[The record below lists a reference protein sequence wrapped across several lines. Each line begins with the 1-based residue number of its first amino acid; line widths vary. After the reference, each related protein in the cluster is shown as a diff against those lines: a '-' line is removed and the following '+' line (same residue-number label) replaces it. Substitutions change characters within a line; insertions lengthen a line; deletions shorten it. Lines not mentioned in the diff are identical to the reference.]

1 MGRGEDKMLVHMT
14 PGEVGG
20 LQQLAMAHG
29 GSLTINPQTGLPEAG
44 FLSKLLPTILGIA
57 GAAFGLPT
65 WAIGLGVGA
74 GQTALTG
81 DLGKGLSAGL
91 QAFGGAGIGQAA
103 GLGGQLGSLGK
114 DIGLTQSMTGGVAA
128 NAPTADAVKAIV
140 KSNDMRGLATAGAN
154 VAQKAP
160 GFLGKF
166 GAETALGQTGM
177 LGKALPM
184 MAGSAVLGGV
194 SDAFQ
199 PKLPTYKEE
208 DDGFNY
214 EGPYV
219 PGARKASFQPYDE
232 MKRTGGAEGTYF
244 TPSNPVPGYRPIA
257 SLSPDEQQEYGF
269 AEGGLAEI
277 PTPAGFNELV
287 SFFGASSPGAVTAS
301 MYPTGVAP
309 STPTARLTG
318 SNSPGE
324 QVHESTKRPPT
335 IIPPVPDR
343 GPNYGGPGTGM
354 IGLPGSSDLNL
365 TDILAQIGYAP
376 KDGSPATTPIPN
388 RDIAYAPSTDLYRAG
403 MEVPDTIISNPNM
416 LDMGDGL
423 YYTTPSLN
431 IQPPSQLYDMVDSYD
446 QQRDYSF
453 ADGGMAQTP
462 TGFNDAV
469 SFFGSNNP
477 GAITASMYPTGA
489 TPSAPIAQPIGS
501 NPPREQTYNFANRP
515 PPTTAPVN
523 NPYADYGYMDVPGVG
538 NIMIP
543 GFSQY
548 DFSNI
553 DWDTIAR
560 QQNYIPKAEQL
571 VVREPDMSGIYDRF
585 GQIENQLRNMPTTD
599 LTGVFDRIG
608 GIENQ
613 LQNLPATDFSG
624 VYDRIG
630 GIENQLQN
638 LPTTDFSGVLD
649 RIGGVENQLRNL
661 PPADFSSVLDRIGGV
676 ENQLQN
682 LPTTDFSGVLDRI
695 GGVENQL
702 RNLPPADFSGV
713 FDRIGGIENQLR
725 NLPPADF
732 SSVLDRIGGVENQL
746 QNIPTTDLTGIY
758 DRFGSI
764 ENQLRGM
771 PTYQEPDLSG
781 IYDRFGSIE
790 NRLQNIP
797 TTDLTGVY
805 DRFGQIENQLQN
817 LPTPQAPDLTG
828 VFDRFGQLES
838 RINSLPTPQATD
850 LSGVYDRFGQL
861 EGRLNSLPTPQAPD
875 LSGIYDRFGQLEGRI
890 NSLPTPQATDLSGVY
905 DRFGQLEGRL
915 NSLPTPQA
923 TDLSGV
929 YDRFGQLEGRLN
941 SLPTPQATDLS
952 GIQSQIEA
960 LRGQYQPTDLSGIQ
974 SQIEALRGQ
983 YQPTDLSGIQSQIE
997 TLGGRIS
1004 NLPTPQATDLSGI
1017 QSQIEALR
1025 GQYQPTDLSGI
1036 QSQIEALRGQYQP
1049 TDLSGVQSQI
1059 EALRGQ
1065 VGSMPAPQATDLSG
1079 IYDRFGQLEGRLN
1092 SLPTPQAT
1100 DLSGIQSQIEAL
1112 RGQVGSIPAPQATDL
1127 SGIQSQIEALRGQ
1140 YQPTDLS
1147 GIQSQIEAL
1156 RGQVGNMPAP
1166 QATDLSGIQSQIEAL
1181 RGQVGSI
1188 PAPQAT
1194 DLSGIQSQ
1202 IEALRGQ
1209 YQPTDLSG
1217 IQSQI
1222 AALQG
1227 QVGNIPAPQ
1236 ATDLSGIQSQIAAL
1250 QGQYQ
1255 PTDLSGVMAELQALR
1270 DMYSGLSNVQ
1280 GGTGGTPTT
1289 ISDGGFYAKGGAVD
1303 MADGAFVVDART
1315 VSELG
1320 NGSSNAGMELLSRM
1334 GGRPLHG
1341 PGDGV
1346 SDSIPARI
1354 GGKQEARVARDE
1366 VIFQPDAVKRIG
1378 GGSEQRGTAKLYNL
1392 MDRAHKARKKAKRGQ
1407 DTGLRRGLA

>member
-1 MGRGEDKMLVHMT
+1 MNGNPSLQPSTGAQIGGPQSQLGTPVPGTTGGLPAQRGLSVTSNPMAEHLRSMGRGEDKMLVHMT

-81 DLGKGLSAGL
+81 DLGKGLTAGL

-103 GLGGQLGSLGK
+103 GLGGKLGSVGK
-114 DIGLTQSMTGGVAA
+114 NLGLTQSMTGGVASG
-128 NAPTADAVKAIV
+128 APIKGVEALMK
-140 KSNDMRGLATAGAN
+140 NPEFAGQITSEGGAG
-154 VAQKAP
+154 VVSKAP
-160 GFLGKF
+160 GFLSKF
-166 GAETALGQTGM
+166 GAETALGQKGM
-177 LGKALPM
+177 IGKTLPM

-194 SDAFQ
+194 SDAFK
-199 PKLPTYKEE
+199 PKLPAYEEE

-219 PGARKASFQPYDE
+219 PGARKATYPTYDE
-232 MKRTGGAEGTYF
+232 MRRMRGAEMMMF
-244 TPSNPVPGYRPIA
+244 TPSNPPPRRSADLTP
-257 SLSPDEQQEYGF
+257 EERTEYGF
-269 AEGGLAEI
+269 ADGGLAQL
-277 PTPAGFNELV
+277 PTPPGFNDLV
-287 SFFGASSPGAVTAS
+287 SFFQSSSPGAVTAS
-301 MYPTGVAP
+301 MYPTG
-309 STPTARLTG
+309 T
-318 SNSPGE
+318 N
-324 QVHESTKRPPT
+324 
-335 IIPPVPDR
+335 
-343 GPNYGGPGTGM
+343 
-354 IGLPGSSDLNL
+354 
-365 TDILAQIGYAP
+365 
-376 KDGSPATTPIPN
+376 
-388 RDIAYAPSTDLYRAG
+388 
-403 MEVPDTIISNPNM
+403 
-416 LDMGDGL
+416 
-423 YYTTPSLN
+423 
-431 IQPPSQLYDMVDSYD
+431 
-446 QQRDYSF
+446 
-453 ADGGMAQTP
+453 
-462 TGFNDAV
+462 
-469 SFFGSNNP
+469 
-477 GAITASMYPTGA
+477 
-489 TPSAPIAQPIGS
+489 PSAPLMTPVGP
-501 NPPREQTYNFANRP
+501 NPPREQTYGFNN
-515 PPTTAPVN
+515 PTTSAPI
-523 NPYADYGYMDVPGVG
+523 PSSFSDFGYVDLPGVG

-571 VVREPDMSGIYDRF
+571 VIREPDMSGIYDRF
-585 GQIENQLRNMPTTD
+585 GSIENQLRNMPTTD
-599 LTGVFDRIG
+599 LSGVTDRIG
-608 GIENQ
+608 GIESQ
-613 LQNLPATDFSG
+613 LRNLPATDFSG

-676 ENQLQN
+676 ENQLRGM
-682 LPTTDFSGVLDRI
+682 PTYQEPDLSGIYDRF
-695 GGVENQL
+695 G
-702 RNLPPADFSGV
+702 S
-713 FDRIGGIENQLR
+713 IENR
-725 NLPPADF
+725 
-732 SSVLDRIGGVENQL
+732 L

-790 NRLQNIP
+790 NRLQNIS
-797 TTDLTGVY
+797 TTDLSGIY
-805 DRFGQIENQLQN
+805 DRFGSIESQLQN
-817 LPTPQAPDLTG
+817 
-828 VFDRFGQLES
+828 
-838 RINSLPTPQATD
+838 
-850 LSGVYDRFGQL
+850 
-861 EGRLNSLPTPQAPD
+861 LPTPQAPD

-890 NSLPTPQATDLSGVY
+890 NSLPTPQATDLTGVF
-905 DRFGQLEGRL
+905 DRFGQLENRL

-941 SLPTPQATDLS
+941 SLPTPQVTDLS
-952 GIQSQIEA
+952 GIQSQ
-960 LRGQYQPTDLSGIQ
+960 LD
-974 SQIEALRGQ
+974 
-983 YQPTDLSGIQSQIE
+983 
-997 TLGGRIS
+997 
-1004 NLPTPQATDLSGI
+1004 
-1017 QSQIEALR
+1017 
-1025 GQYQPTDLSGI
+1025 
-1036 QSQIEALRGQYQP
+1036 
-1049 TDLSGVQSQI
+1049 
-1059 EALRGQ
+1059 
-1065 VGSMPAPQATDLSG
+1065 
-1079 IYDRFGQLEGRLN
+1079 
-1092 SLPTPQAT
+1092 
-1100 DLSGIQSQIEAL
+1100 
-1112 RGQVGSIPAPQATDL
+1112 
-1127 SGIQSQIEALRGQ
+1127 ALRGQ

-1156 RGQVGNMPAP
+1156 RGQVGSMPAP
-1166 QATDLSGIQSQIEAL
+1166 QATDLSGIQAQIEAL

-1188 PAPQAT
+1188 PTPQAT
-1194 DLSGIQSQ
+1194 DLSGIQAQ

-1227 QVGNIPAPQ
+1227 QVGSIPAPQ

>member
-1 MGRGEDKMLVHMT
+1 MNGNPSLQPSTGTQIGGPQSQLGTPVPGTTGGLPAQRGLSVTANPMAERLRSMGRGEDKMLVHMT

-81 DLGKGLSAGL
+81 DLGKGLTAGL

-103 GLGGQLGSLGK
+103 GLGGKLGSLGK
-114 DIGLTQSMTGGVAA
+114 DIGLTQSMTGGVASG
-128 NAPTADAVKAIV
+128 API
-140 KSNDMRGLATAGAN
+140 KSVEALMKNPEFAGQIASEGGAG
-154 VAQKAP
+154 VVSKAP
-160 GFLGKF
+160 GFLSKF
-166 GAETALGQTGM
+166 GAETALGQKGM
-177 LGKALPM
+177 IGKALPM

-219 PGARKASFQPYDE
+219 PGARKASFQPYEE

-257 SLSPDEQQEYGF
+257 SLSPDEQEEYGF
-269 AEGGLAEI
+269 AEGGLAQI
-277 PTPAGFNELV
+277 PTPAGFNDLV

-309 STPTARLTG
+309 SAPTA
-318 SNSPGE
+318 
-324 QVHESTKRPPT
+324 Q
-335 IIPPVPDR
+335 
-343 GPNYGGPGTGM
+343 
-354 IGLPGSSDLNL
+354 
-365 TDILAQIGYAP
+365 
-376 KDGSPATTPIPN
+376 
-388 RDIAYAPSTDLYRAG
+388 
-403 MEVPDTIISNPNM
+403 
-416 LDMGDGL
+416 
-423 YYTTPSLN
+423 
-431 IQPPSQLYDMVDSYD
+431 
-446 QQRDYSF
+446 
-453 ADGGMAQTP
+453 P
-462 TGFNDAV
+462 TG
-469 SFFGSNNP
+469 
-477 GAITASMYPTGA
+477 PT
-489 TPSAPIAQPIGS
+489 
-501 NPPREQTYNFANRP
+501 PPREQTYNFANRP
-515 PPTTAPVN
+515 PPTTAPTP

-553 DWDTIAR
+553 DWDAIAR

-571 VVREPDMSGIYDRF
+571 VIREPDMSGIYDRF
-585 GQIENQLRNMPTTD
+585 GQIENQLRNMPTPQAPD
-599 LTGVFDRIG
+599 LTGIYDRFG
-608 GIENQ
+608 QIENQ
-613 LQNLPATDFSG
+613 LQNLPTPQSPDLTG
-624 VYDRIG
+624 IYDRFG
-630 GIENQLQN
+630 QIENQLQN

-682 LPTTDFSGVLDRI
+682 
-695 GGVENQL
+695 
-702 RNLPPADFSGV
+702 
-713 FDRIGGIENQLR
+713 
-725 NLPPADF
+725 
-732 SSVLDRIGGVENQL
+732 
-746 QNIPTTDLTGIY
+746 IPTTDLTGIY

-764 ENQLRGM
+764 ESQLRGM

-781 IYDRFGSIE
+781 IYDRFGQIE

-805 DRFGQIENQLQN
+805 DRFGQIESQLQN

-923 TDLSGV
+923 TDLSG
-929 YDRFGQLEGRLN
+929 
-941 SLPTPQATDLS
+941 
-952 GIQSQIEA
+952 IQSQLDA

-997 TLGGRIS
+997 
-1004 NLPTPQATDLSGI
+1004 
-1017 QSQIEALR
+1017 
-1025 GQYQPTDLSGI
+1025 
-1036 QSQIEALRGQYQP
+1036 
-1049 TDLSGVQSQI
+1049 
-1059 EALRGQ
+1059 ALRGQ
-1065 VGSMPAPQATDLSG
+1065 VGSMPAPQATDLTG

-1140 YQPTDLS
+1140 
-1147 GIQSQIEAL
+1147 
-1156 RGQVGNMPAP
+1156 
-1166 QATDLSGIQSQIEAL
+1166 
-1181 RGQVGSI
+1181 VGSI

-1202 IEALRGQ
+1202 IEALRSQ

-1227 QVGNIPAPQ
+1227 QVGSIPAPQ

-1392 MDRAHKARKKAKRGQ
+1392 MDRAHKARKKAGRGE

>member
-1 MGRGEDKMLVHMT
+1 MNGNPSLQPSMGAQIGGPQSQLGTPVPGTTGGLPAQRGLSVTANPMAERLRSMGRGEDKMLVHMT

-103 GLGGQLGSLGK
+103 GLGGKLGSLGK
-114 DIGLTQSMTGGVAA
+114 DIGLTQSMTGGVASGA
-128 NAPTADAVKAIV
+128 TTADATKAII

-154 VAQKAP
+154 AAQKAP

-166 GAETALGQTGM
+166 GAETALGQKGM
-177 LGKALPM
+177 IGKALPM

-194 SDAFQ
+194 SDAFK

-219 PGARKASFQPYDE
+219 PGARKASFQPYEE

-257 SLSPDEQQEYGF
+257 SLSPDEQEEYGF

-277 PTPAGFNELV
+277 PTPAGFNDLV

-309 STPTARLTG
+309 SAPTA
-318 SNSPGE
+318 
-324 QVHESTKRPPT
+324 Q
-335 IIPPVPDR
+335 
-343 GPNYGGPGTGM
+343 
-354 IGLPGSSDLNL
+354 
-365 TDILAQIGYAP
+365 
-376 KDGSPATTPIPN
+376 
-388 RDIAYAPSTDLYRAG
+388 
-403 MEVPDTIISNPNM
+403 
-416 LDMGDGL
+416 
-423 YYTTPSLN
+423 
-431 IQPPSQLYDMVDSYD
+431 
-446 QQRDYSF
+446 
-453 ADGGMAQTP
+453 P
-462 TGFNDAV
+462 TG
-469 SFFGSNNP
+469 
-477 GAITASMYPTGA
+477 
-489 TPSAPIAQPIGS
+489 PI
-501 NPPREQTYNFANRP
+501 PPREQTYNFANRP
-515 PPTTAPVN
+515 PPTTAPTS

-553 DWDTIAR
+553 DWDAIAR

-571 VVREPDMSGIYDRF
+571 VIREPDMSGIYDRF
-585 GQIENQLRNMPTTD
+585 GSIENQLRNMPTPQAPD
-599 LTGVFDRIG
+599 LTGIYDRFG
-608 GIENQ
+608 QIENQ
-613 LQNLPATDFSG
+613 LQNLPTPQSPDLTG
-624 VYDRIG
+624 IYDRFG
-630 GIENQLQN
+630 QIENQLQN

-682 LPTTDFSGVLDRI
+682 
-695 GGVENQL
+695 
-702 RNLPPADFSGV
+702 
-713 FDRIGGIENQLR
+713 
-725 NLPPADF
+725 
-732 SSVLDRIGGVENQL
+732 
-746 QNIPTTDLTGIY
+746 IPTTDLTGIY

-764 ENQLRGM
+764 ESQLRGM

-781 IYDRFGSIE
+781 IYDRFGQIE

-805 DRFGQIENQLQN
+805 DRFGQIESQLQN

-890 NSLPTPQATDLSGVY
+890 NSLPTPQATDLSG
-905 DRFGQLEGRL
+905 
-915 NSLPTPQA
+915 
-923 TDLSGV
+923 
-929 YDRFGQLEGRLN
+929 
-941 SLPTPQATDLS
+941 
-952 GIQSQIEA
+952 IQSQLDA

-997 TLGGRIS
+997 ALGGRIS

-1049 TDLSGVQSQI
+1049 TDLSGIQSQI

-1100 DLSGIQSQIEAL
+1100 DLSGIQAQIEAL

-1147 GIQSQIEAL
+1147 GIQSQIE
-1156 RGQVGNMPAP
+1156 
-1166 QATDLSGIQSQIEAL
+1166 SL
-1181 RGQVGSI
+1181 RGQVGS
-1188 PAPQAT
+1188 
-1194 DLSGIQSQ
+1194 
-1202 IEALRGQ
+1202 
-1209 YQPTDLSG
+1209 
-1217 IQSQI
+1217 
-1222 AALQG
+1222 
-1227 QVGNIPAPQ
+1227 IPAPQ

>member
-1 MGRGEDKMLVHMT
+1 MIGFGLNFI
-14 PGEVGG
+14 PGVGP
-20 LQQLAMAHG
+20 LLA
-29 GSLTINPQTGLPEAG
+29 AG
-44 FLSKLLPTILGIA
+44 ITAA
-57 GAAFGLPT
+57 GA
-65 WAIGLGVGA
+65 
-74 GQTALTG
+74 TAVTG

-91 QAFGGAGIGQAA
+91 QAFGGAGLSGA
-103 GLGGQLGSLGK
+103 L
-114 DIGLTQSMTGGVAA
+114 
-128 NAPTADAVKAIV
+128 AP
-140 KSNDMRGLATAGAN
+140 GATAGLSAAKAAAPAN
-154 VAQKAP
+154 LFSVPSGGGPVAIPSAAGAGAGAK
-160 GFLGKF
+160 GFLGRF
-166 GAETALGQTGM
+166 AAETSLGQKG
-177 LGKALPM
+177 LIGKALPM
-184 MAGSAVLGGV
+184 MAGSAVLSGV
-194 SDAFQ
+194 SGAMQ
-199 PKLPTYKEE
+199 PKMPTYKEE

-219 PGARKASFQPYDE
+219 PGARKASFQPYEE

-257 SLSPDEQQEYGF
+257 SLSPEEQQEYGF
-269 AEGGLAEI
+269 ADGGLAEI

-309 STPTARLTG
+309 SAPTARLTG

-324 QVHESTKRPPT
+324 QVYESTKRPPT

-489 TPSAPIAQPIGS
+489 TPSTPIAQPIGPT
-501 NPPREQTYNFANRP
+501 PPREQTYNFANRP
-515 PPTTAPVN
+515 PPTSAPTT
-523 NPYADYGYMDVPGVG
+523 NPYADYGYVDVPGVG

-548 DFSNI
+548 DFSKI
-553 DWDTIAR
+553 DTDRIAR
-560 QQNYIPKAEQL
+560 NFNYIPKAEQL

-661 PPADFSSVLDRIGGV
+661 PPADFS
-676 ENQLQN
+676 N
-682 LPTTDFSGVLDRI
+682 VLDRI

-702 RNLPPADFSGV
+702 RGMPTYQEPDLSGIY
-713 FDRIGGIENQLR
+713 DRFGSIENR
-725 NLPPADF
+725 
-732 SSVLDRIGGVENQL
+732 L

-764 ENQLRGM
+764 ESQLRGM

-828 VFDRFGQLES
+828 VFDRFGQLEN

-890 NSLPTPQATDLSGVY
+890 NSLPTPQATDLTGVF
-905 DRFGQLEGRL
+905 DRFGQLESRL

-929 YDRFGQLEGRLN
+929 YDRFGQLEGRFN
-941 SLPTPQATDLS
+941 SLPTPQA
-952 GIQSQIEA
+952 
-960 LRGQYQPTDLSGIQ
+960 
-974 SQIEALRGQ
+974 
-983 YQPTDLSGIQSQIE
+983 
-997 TLGGRIS
+997 
-1004 NLPTPQATDLSGI
+1004 
-1017 QSQIEALR
+1017 
-1025 GQYQPTDLSGI
+1025 TDLSGI

-1112 RGQVGSIPAPQATDL
+1112 R
-1127 SGIQSQIEALRGQ
+1127 
-1140 YQPTDLS
+1140 
-1147 GIQSQIEAL
+1147 
-1156 RGQVGNMPAP
+1156 
-1166 QATDLSGIQSQIEAL
+1166 
-1181 RGQVGSI
+1181 
-1188 PAPQAT
+1188 
-1194 DLSGIQSQ
+1194 
-1202 IEALRGQ
+1202 
-1209 YQPTDLSG
+1209 
-1217 IQSQI
+1217 
-1222 AALQG
+1222 G